1 MLNTPFPINASLSLT
16 PDALPPSAWTGH
28 VPFAFWVV
36 SQMRPRTL
44 VELGTHH
51 GTSYLAFC
59 QAVRQ
64 CELDTRC
71 FAVDTWT
78 GDEHAGLYGD
88 EVYATLDAY
97 HGQRYGTFSSLMRMT
112 FDDALGYFPDGGIDL
127 LHIDG
132 LHTYEAV
139 KHDFTAWLP
148 KLSSR
153 GVVLFHDTMVR
164 EREFGVWRLWE
175 ELLASYPGFE
185 FRHAHGLGVL
195 LVGPEQPESLRALA
209 ALRGTPAAGP
219 VLALFEALGTRLRP
233 SGEPAIVDEVRN
245 AHAAVRQ
252 LRSDV
257 DATFTAREQDM
268 RALAEEVRVGLEARL
283 DGLASDMAKKAEASV
298 VETFLRAQQAAEG
311 RASEVMETLFR
322 AQQSAEGR
330 VSELLVAQG
339 ERLDAQLAAERVQR
353 GAEVA
358 RLEAEAA
365 RLAAGLEVERA
376 ERVAVAARL
385 EALAQ
390 GQEALAQAQGAH
402 LQAVAAAS
410 AEMARMRASLS
421 WRLTAPLRALG
432 RLVRGAG
439 RRG

>member
-1 MLNTPFPINASLSLT
+1 MLTASFPIHSVMSMT

-28 VPFAFWVV
+28 VPFAFWIV
-36 SQMRPRTL
+36 SQARPRTL

-88 EVYATLDAY
+88 EVFATLEAY
-97 HGQRYGTFSSLMRMT
+97 HGQRYGAFSSLMRTT
-112 FDDALGYFPDGGIDL
+112 FDDALTSFPDGGVDL

-139 KHDFTAWLP
+139 KHDFASWLP
-148 KLSSR
+148 KMSDR

-175 ELLASYPGFE
+175 ELLETYPGFE
-185 FRHAHGLGVL
+185 FRHSHGLGVL
-195 LVGPEQPESLRALA
+195 LVGREQPESLRALA

-257 DATFTAREQDM
+257 DATFVAHQHDV
-268 RALAEEVRVGLEARL
+268 RALVEDAQAAVEARVDAL
-283 DGLASDMAKKAEASV
+283 TAELAKKAELGV
-298 VETFLRAQQAAEG
+298 VDALLRTQQAAEDRMTHLLG
-311 RASEVMETLFR
+311 VQRD
-322 AQQSAEGR
+322 R
-330 VSELLVAQG
+330 V
-339 ERLDAQLAAERVQR
+339 DAQLAAERVER
-353 GAEVA
+353 DALVA
-358 RLEAEAA
+358 RLEAELTRLGAELAQAGAGVQVERSERGAALARVDAQLVQSATRLDAIERENAA
-365 RLAAGLEVERA
+365 RLREVE
-376 ERVAVAARL
+376 
-385 EALAQ
+385 
-390 GQEALAQAQGAH
+390 
-402 LQAVAAAS
+402 AS
-410 AEMARMRASLS
+410 ATELARMRASLS
-421 WRLTAPLRALG
+421 WRVTAPLRALG
-432 RLVRGAG
+432 RLLRGAG
-439 RRG
+439 RSG